1 MRVTATVVTISAS
14 YGAGGSV
21 VGPRVA
27 DVLGVP
33 FVDRAL
39 PAAVARELRVP
50 LAEALAHDERRE
62 HGLGRIFAAFA
73 RTPYAVLGA
82 SDTLPPAIPIATEE
96 EFVAETERVIRALA
110 DGGGAVVLG
119 RAAASVLGDRPG
131 CLHVR
136 LGGPAAR
143 RVEQV
148 VRLDGIDVEEAR
160 RAQGEVDAARRAYV
174 RHFYRCEPEDP
185 SLYHL
190 GIDSTWVPLDVVV
203 DLVVSAARAVSSA

>member
-1 MRVTATVVTISAS
+1 MATVVTISAS

-62 HGLGRIFAAFA
+62 HGLGRLFAAFA

-82 SDTLPPAIPIATEE
+82 TDTLPPAIPIATEE

-110 DGGGAVVLG
+110 EGGGGAVVLG

-136 LGGPAAR
+136 LGGPVAR

-148 VRLDGIDVEEAR
+148 VRLEGIEVEEAR
-160 RAQGEVDAARRAYV
+160 RVQVEVDAARRAYV
-174 RHFYRCEPEDP
+174 RHFYRRDPEDP

-190 GIDSTWVPLDVVV
+190 GIDSTRVPLGVVV
-203 DLVVSAARAVSSA
+203 DLVVSAARAVCPG